1 MEGARRRTCA
11 TGHGGAAGPV
21 IIGIDA
27 ASANLSIALLEPDG
41 QMIADDGWATAQRQ
55 SAELLPRLNDLV
67 RRADRQLSS
76 TTLVAVGTGP
86 GSFTGLRVAMALA
99 KGLALGLG
107 RPLVGVGSLPAW
119 LDGVEIAQA
128 ALARAGAHDAY
139 LLTREAAAPVVVD
152 GAAARE
158 HLAGR
163 PIVAPEELAAA
174 FGLERAVAPRAAAA
188 IAERAR
194 LRLADDP
201 AGDDVRTLEPS
212 YLRQPRGLEAT
223 TPETVRWL

>member
-1 MEGARRRTCA
+1 
-11 TGHGGAAGPV
+11 V

-41 QMIADDGWATAQRQ
+41 SLIADDGWATAQRQ
-55 SAELLPRLNDLV
+55 SAELLPRLTDLV
-67 RRADRQLSS
+67 RGADRPLSS
-76 TTLVAVGTGP
+76 TSLVAIGTGP

-107 RPLVGVGSLPAW
+107 RPLIGVGSLPAW
-119 LDGVEIAQA
+119 LDGVEPAQA

-139 LLTREAAAPVVVD
+139 LLVRNADGPVVIDEATV
-152 GAAARE
+152 RE
-158 HLAGR
+158 RMTGV
-163 PIVAPEELAAA
+163 PTVAPEELAAA

-194 LRLADDP
+194 IRLADDP
-201 AGDDVRTLEPS
+201 AGDDVRTLEPI
-212 YLRQPRGLEAT
+212 YMRQPRGLEAT